1 MPATKNKRGKKGGGK
16 RGKKTGLYMKSI
28 LTRKIVL
35 PFNNLGSNLQDIL
48 SDSLKNSLEGKC
60 IIEGFVRP
68 ATTNL
73 LHYTAGRVTENGC
86 SFEVIFEAHI
96 CKPVEG
102 MKIKCVVKN
111 VTKAG
116 IRAERETSPSPIIV
130 FIARDHNY
138 DKPNFSEIKLG
149 DIINIKVLGH
159 RYELNDPFIS
169 IIAELIDRDDY
180 ETNKSELQK

>member
-1 MPATKNKRGKKGGGK
+1 MPATKKKS
-16 RGKKTGLYMKSI
+16 GKKTGLYIKSI

-35 PFNNLGSNLQDIL
+35 PFQNLGSNLQDIL
-48 SDSLKNSLEGKC
+48 SHSLKTSLEGKC

-73 LHYTAGRVTENGC
+73 LHYTAGRVTDNGC
-86 SFEVIFEAHI
+86 SFEVVFEAHI
-96 CKPVEG
+96 CRPVEG

-138 DKPNFSEIKLG
+138 SNKYFSTIKEG
-149 DIINIKVLGH
+149 STIRAQVIGI
-159 RYELNDPFIS
+159 RYELNDKYIS
-169 IIAELIDRDDY
+169 ILAELLPPKKDKKKKLQLIDD
-180 ETNKSELQK
+180 TT